1 MPASTI
7 SRPTLVN
14 GVSILNTQMLSS
26 FVFDK
31 IDQLFAGGRN
41 YTTFEFGGTMTAIGN
56 LTQTYGDGGALGDA
70 TNPWATLFIKSLG
83 TINYAG
89 SITVTHAVDT
99 WTLAGGTFYDFQGGR
114 IKNAATISVG
124 GATPSTSGAGITFP
138 AAQSASTDSNTLDDY
153 EEGTFTP
160 SVTGT
165 WASTPTSVAGYY
177 TKVGRCVHVTMQWTG
192 GTKGGT
198 FNGAFGNLPF
208 TASSDRIVGFGG
220 VVVDTNATAQGV
232 LGIYG
237 AQAFTTG
244 NSFTATTIGS
254 VFYYV

>member
-7 SRPTLVN
+7 SRPTLVD

-70 TNPWATLFIKSLG
+70 TKPWATLFIKSLG

-99 WTLAGGTFYDFQGGR
+99 WTLAGGTFYDLQGGR
-114 IKNAATISVG
+114 IKGAATISVG
-124 GATPSTSGAGITFP
+124 GATSEGSDTPIDTLISHADALLYAAKDAGRDRCLIEVIP
-138 AAQSASTDSNTLDDY
+138 EQP
-153 EEGTFTP
+153 E
-160 SVTGT
+160 
-165 WASTPTSVAGYY
+165 PTHA
-177 TKVGRCVHVTMQWTG
+177 
-192 GTKGGT
+192 
-198 FNGAFGNLPF
+198 
-208 TASSDRIVGFGG
+208 
-220 VVVDTNATAQGV
+220 
-232 LGIYG
+232 
-237 AQAFTTG
+237 
-244 NSFTATTIGS
+244 
-254 VFYYV
+254 